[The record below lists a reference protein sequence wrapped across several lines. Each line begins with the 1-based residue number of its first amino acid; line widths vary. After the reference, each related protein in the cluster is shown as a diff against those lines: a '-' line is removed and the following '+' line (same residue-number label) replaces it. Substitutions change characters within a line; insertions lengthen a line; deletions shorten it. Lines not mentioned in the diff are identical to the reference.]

1 MTKELNTNE
10 DNIIKIIQ
18 EQKDEKIWENNY
30 TKGEN

>member
-30 TKGEN
+30 IKGEN